1 MEHDFSDI
9 RGVHSRL
16 NLKINHYICD
26 QDYLESICFHLKS
39 QYGYIWLNDIIVI
52 DNKNS
57 EQIELRYLLNYIEG
71 NYRFYLVFNIP
82 RFSKMKSIAH
92 LWSNAQ
98 SYEQEAFE
106 FFGIEFSR
114 IYENKIFC
122 LENKVRPLLKNETRS
137 PLPRVVEFCEE
148 HLFDQPFLTNQVN
161 FKIQTDE
168 LLVSKCHVESGQFHI
183 GLEKLIE
190 GKAFEKAQH
199 LLENYYP
206 QSGPLL
212 NFLICHN
219 IELTH
224 GIDIPDRAKAIRMIV
239 LECQRILNHFNYL
252 RQICLELRNESFY
265 ASLVCWIKKIQSLI
279 MSFSGNEYFSNIIRV
294 GGISIDA
301 DQTWLS
307 RAMDELEDVNAML
320 LIQYKSIGRSSEW
333 RDALSFTL
341 LTKTQASLR
350 SLTGPIVRSVGLNL
364 DLRKSDPFYFYKD
377 INFEIPI
384 GSNGTAY
391 DLMMVKIEESFQSLQ
406 IIFQVLD
413 NLPTGPVVTK
423 DGQSL
428 KGNKSKD
435 KEIDENSYLE
445 CVKNLNE
452 VKDTDGCEFI
462 EGANGFLGV
471 SSIIEDSKFSR
482 FKISTND
489 QLLKNLFEQ
498 EIRGSDIGRV
508 KLAWLATGV
517 DMKMA
522 ER

>member
-1 MEHDFSDI
+1 
-9 RGVHSRL
+9 
-16 NLKINHYICD
+16 
-26 QDYLESICFHLKS
+26 
-39 QYGYIWLNDIIVI
+39 
-52 DNKNS
+52 
-57 EQIELRYLLNYIEG
+57 
-71 NYRFYLVFNIP
+71 
-82 RFSKMKSIAH
+82 MKSIAH

-106 FFGIEFSR
+106 FFGVEFSR
-114 IYENKIFC
+114 IYENKIFSI
-122 LENKVRPLLKNETRS
+122 ENKVKPLLKGEDRI
-137 PLPRVVEFCEE
+137 PRPREVEFNDEL
-148 HLFDQPFLTNQVN
+148 LFDQPFLTNQVN
-161 FKIQTDE
+161 FKTQQDE
-168 LLVSKCHVESGQFHI
+168 LLISKCQVESGQYHI

-190 GKAFEKAQH
+190 GMPIQKAQH

-206 QSGPLL
+206 QSGPVL
-212 NFLICHN
+212 NFLVCHN

-224 GIDIPDRAKAIRMIV
+224 SIDIPDRAKAIRMIV
-239 LECQRILNHFNYL
+239 LECHRILNHFNYL

-294 GGISIDA
+294 GGISTDA

-307 RAMDELEDVNAML
+307 RAMDELEDVNSML
-320 LIQYKSIGRSSEW
+320 LIQYKSVGSSNEW
-333 RDALSFTL
+333 RDTLNFTL

-364 DLRKSDPFYFYKD
+364 DLRKSEPFYFYKD
-377 INFEIPI
+377 VNFEIPI
-384 GSNGTAY
+384 GSKGTAY
-391 DLMMVKIEESFQSLQ
+391 DLMMVKIEEVFQSLQ

-413 NLPTGPVVTK
+413 NLPTGPVIAEN
-423 DGQSL
+423 GQSL
-428 KGNKSKD
+428 KPSKL
-435 KEIDENSYLE
+435 KGEVLNEQSYLDR
-445 CVKNLNE
+445 VNGLNQVE
-452 VKDTDGCEFI
+452 NTDGCEFI

-489 QLLKNLFEQ
+489 QLLKSLFEQ
-498 EIRGSDIGRV
+498 EILGNDIGKV
-508 KLAWLATGV
+508 KIAWLATGV